1 MKNLAICLIL
11 MFALGGC
18 AFLTSAVGSL
28 AGNIGAD
35 IAKDK
40 EWFVTKDK
48 EEENKEKED
57 GGK

>member
-40 EWFVTKDK
+40 EWFVKK
-48 EEENKEKED
+48 ENKEKED

>member
-1 MKNLAICLIL
+1 

-35 IAKDK
+35 I
-40 EWFVTKDK
+40 V
-48 EEENKEKED
+48 KEKGLFSDKDAKAIE
-57 GGK
+57 K